1 MRWRSKY
8 IPLYAFLV
16 ACIAL
21 TLTTILRR
29 IESPTEGNSS
39 PLRDTITLITTDT
52 VYDTIEIVKW
62 KPKPTKET
70 IIKTDTI
77 KEGTILKTERKL
89 YADTVSNE
97 LDTVSYEAEIEG
109 INAKMN
115 YIRFNVKKAS
125 INTTE
130 TNTITITKRKGG
142 FRFAPNVSVGY
153 GLVNRKPDIY
163 VGFGLTYIF

>member
-1 MRWRSKY
+1 MKWKSKY
-8 IPLYAFLV
+8 IPLYAFLI
-16 ACIAL
+16 ACFSL
-21 TLTTILRR
+21 TLTTILRQL
-29 IESPTEGNSS
+29 ESPTEGNSS
-39 PLRDTITLITTDT
+39 PLSDTITLITTDT
-52 VYDTIEIVKW
+52 VYDTIEIVRW
-62 KPKPTKET
+62 QPKPIKET

-77 KEGTILKTERKL
+77 KEGTILETERKL

-97 LDTVSYEAEIEG
+97 LDTISYEAEIIG
-109 INAKMN
+109 VNAKMN
-115 YIRFNVKKAS
+115 YIKFNVKKVS

-142 FRFAPNVSVGY
+142 WRFAPNVSVGY

>member
-1 MRWRSKY
+1 MKWKSKY
-8 IPLYAFLV
+8 IPLYAFLI
-16 ACIAL
+16 ACFSL
-21 TLTTILRR
+21 TLTTILRQL
-29 IESPTEGNSS
+29 ESPTEGNSS

-70 IIKTDTI
+70 IVKTDTI
-77 KEGTILKTERKL
+77 TEGTILETERKL

-97 LDTVSYEAEIEG
+97 LDTISYSAEIEG

-115 YIRFNVKKAS
+115 YIKFNVKKAS

-142 FRFAPNVSVGY
+142 WRFAPNVSVGY

-163 VGFGLTYIF
+163 VGFGLVYSF